1 MAASH
6 GAGSLKST
14 SINGVKLYSLT
25 GGRYVAPWVVAKKKR
40 ALRKDKGTSGTH
52 TQAFPSLSVCVCV
65 CGDIRCSDEG
75 KLRCFGCRVSAEAGF
90 DPRPEVRDRHHQD
103 QADAR

>member
-6 GAGSLKST
+6 GAGTLKST

-25 GGRYVAPWVVAKKKR
+25 GSRYVAPWVVAKKKR

-52 TQAFPSLSVCVCV
+52 PPAFPFFLCVEILV
-65 CGDIRCSDEG
+65 RGSNEG
-75 KLRCFGCRVSAEAGF
+75 KLRFLWL
-90 DPRPEVRDRHHQD
+90 
-103 QADAR
+103 

>member
-6 GAGSLKST
+6 GAGTLKST
-14 SINGVKLYSLT
+14 SINGVKLYSLN

-52 TQAFPSLSVCVCV
+52 TQGYASPHLSPSRGGSVR
-65 CGDIRCSDEG
+65 G
-75 KLRCFGCRVSAEAGF
+75 
-90 DPRPEVRDRHHQD
+90 VR
-103 QADAR
+103 